1 MMMKHLLLATTAIV
15 AVSVASVPAMADGG
29 EPPPGYRERDQPPP
43 PPPPP
48 PPPQAQVPPP
58 VEMRRGYTDCL
69 GGPTCEGGKGSG
81 WYISVLGGGNW
92 IADDNINY
100 RFAAV
105 TSAPQGAVYAYQDFE
120 ADAGF
125 VVGAAVGRD
134 LCCWVPGLRGELEL
148 SYRRNYISGY
158 HEDGTDNLAS
168 TNQIPDV
175 TGPLDGHISSWA
187 LMANV
192 WYDFDLGGV
201 NPYVG
206 GGIGWG
212 HSRFKANYF
221 NTTFSAPH
229 GAVDETDNGFVYQ
242 LGAGLN
248 VPITHGAR
256 LGLGYRY
263 TDFGEFQFNMPP
275 LALGAVPWVH
285 PAVSSVTF
293 DNKHHSAMINLTVDI
308 D

>member
-1 MMMKHLLLATTAIV
+1 MTLRTLLLATTAIA
-15 AVSVASVPAMADGG
+15 AVSAAAIPALADGG
-29 EPPPGYRERDQPPP
+29 EGPREFRERDT

-48 PPPQAQVPPP
+48 PPPQPQVPPP
-58 VEMRRGYTDCL
+58 VEMRRSIPDCL

-81 WYISVLGGGNW
+81 WYVSVLGGGNW

-105 TSAPQGAVYAYQDFE
+105 SSAPQGAVYAYQDFE

-134 LCCWVPGLRGELEL
+134 LCCWIPGLRGELEL
-148 SYRRNYISGY
+148 TYRRNYVRGY
-158 HEDGTDNLAS
+158 HEDGTDNLFS
-168 TNQIPDV
+168 SNQIPDV
-175 TGPLDGHISSWA
+175 TGPLDGHISTFA
-187 LMANV
+187 IMANV

-201 NPYVG
+201 NPYFG

-221 NTTFSAPH
+221 NTTFSAPF
-229 GAVDETDNGFVYQ
+229 GAVDETDTGFAYQ
-242 LGAGLN
+242 LGAGFN
-248 VPITHGAR
+248 VPIAQGAR
-256 LGLGYRY
+256 LGVGYRY

-275 LALGAVPWVH
+275 ATGGVPWVH

-293 DNKHHSAMINLTVDI
+293 ENKHHSALVNISVDI